1 MAYVYVMPLLHQAFS
16 QQKSSIFG
24 FHHWKWLIHINNSSK
39 NNCPERFLRT
49 ILKLSVTLKGN
60 NPLEVTKGEFKD
72 PGVTYTR
79 NAKITYEINNNSYS
93 NVSDL
98 ESAINSLDTGTYTL
112 TYKATLNGESA
123 TAIRKIIIK

>member
-1 MAYVYVMPLLHQAFS
+1 M
-16 QQKSSIFG
+16 
-24 FHHWKWLIHINNSSK
+24 
-39 NNCPERFLRT
+39 
-49 ILKLSVTLKGN
+49 
-60 NPLEVTKGEFKD
+60 EFKD